1 MLNKPGPASQS
12 KWLCC
17 QIGAREHYAVP
28 RALERS
34 GRLLHLFTDIWST
47 NGYANRFHSE
57 LSKAPVTAGN
67 IGALRFELNA
77 RVRRQSGWRLIT
89 ARNDWFQTFVLSQLK
104 KSQLNKIHLNGD
116 GHAVTVFAYSYAA
129 KRIFEFARK
138 HGWRTILGQIDP
150 GPAEQELV
158 ASISSRA
165 KYTVAKGEPPPSA
178 YWQQWRSECFLADR
192 IVVNS
197 AWSREALTSRGVEAE
212 KIAVV
217 PLAFESADDTAT
229 FERQYPAKFDSE
241 RRLRVLF
248 LGQINLRKGVDAL
261 FEAIELLK
269 VEPVEFWFVG
279 PTQVEISP
287 LLRKNER
294 VKWFG
299 SVARSEVSKYYRE
312 ADLFIFPTL
321 SDGFGLTQLEA
332 QSWKLPV
339 VASRYCGA
347 VVRDDVNGSTLAEV
361 SGDAIA
367 NVLRRLLRCPQKL
380 ALMSQQSGVSDEFS
394 LASLQTSLLSL

>member
-1 MLNKPGPASQS
+1 MLNKPGLASQS

-17 QIGAREHYAVP
+17 QLGAREHYAVP

-34 GRLLHLFTDIWST
+34 GRLLRLFTDIWST

-89 ARNDWFQTFVLSQLK
+89 ARNDWFQTFVV
-104 KSQLNKIHLNGD
+104 SQLNKSHLNGN
-116 GHAVTVFAYSYAA
+116 GHGVTVFAYSYAA
-129 KRIFEFARK
+129 NRIFEFARK
-138 HGWRTILGQIDP
+138 RGWRTILGQIDP

-165 KYTVAKGEPPPSA
+165 KYTVAKGEPPPA
-178 YWQQWRSECFLADR
+178 VYWEQWSSECFLADR

-197 AWSREALTSRGVEAE
+197 EWSREALMTRGIEAE
-212 KIAVV
+212 RIAVV

-229 FERQYPAKFDSE
+229 FERHYPAKFDSE

-269 VEPVEFWFVG
+269 GEPIEFWFVG

-299 SVARSEVSKYYRE
+299 SVARSEVSKYYRD

-347 VVRDDVNGSTLAEV
+347 VVREDVNGSILAEV

-367 NVLRRLLRCPQKL
+367 NVLRRLSRYPQKL
-380 ALMSQQSGVSDEFS
+380 ALMSKKSGVSEEFS
-394 LASLQTSLLSL
+394 LATLETSLLNL

>member
-1 MLNKPGPASQS
+1 MAGGSEHTSRS

-28 RALERS
+28 RALERG
-34 GRLLHLFTDIWST
+34 GRLLRLFTDIWST
-47 NGYANRFHSE
+47 NDYGNRFHSE

-67 IGALRFELNA
+67 VSALRFEIQA

-89 ARNDWFQTFVLSQLK
+89 ARNDWFQTFVLSH
-104 KSQLNKIHLNGD
+104 LNKNHLNGD
-116 GHAVTVFAYSYAA
+116 GQEVTVFAYSYAA
-129 KRIFEFARK
+129 NRIFEFARK

-158 ASISSRA
+158 ASISNRA
-165 KYTVAKGEPPPSA
+165 KYTVAKGELPPSV
-178 YWQQWRSECFLADR
+178 YWDQWRSECLLADR

-197 AWSREALTSRGVEAE
+197 EWSRDALISRGIEAE
-212 KIAVV
+212 KIAMV

-229 FERQYPAKFDSE
+229 FEREYPPQFNPE
-241 RRLRVLF
+241 RRMRVLF

-269 VEPVEFWFVG
+269 AEPVEYWFVG
-279 PTQVEISP
+279 PLQVEIP
-287 LLRKNER
+287 AHLRNNER
-294 VKWFG
+294 IKWFG
-299 SVARSEVSKYYRE
+299 SVPRSEVSKYYRD
-312 ADLFIFPTL
+312 ADVFIFPTL

-339 VASRYCGA
+339 VASRYCGT
-347 VVRDDVNGSTLAEV
+347 VVRDAVNGLVLPEV
-361 SGDAIA
+361 SGHAIA
-367 NVLRRLLRCPQKL
+367 RILVDFVRSPRKL
-380 ALMSQQSGVSDEFS
+380 ELMSKHSKVSGDFS
-394 LASLQTSLLSL
+394 LASLGASLLNL

>member
-1 MLNKPGPASQS
+1 MHDNPVLASQS

-34 GRLLHLFTDIWST
+34 GRLLRLFTDIWSK

-57 LSKAPVTAGN
+57 LSKAHVTAGN
-67 IGALRFELNA
+67 VNALRFELKA
-77 RVRRQSGWRLIT
+77 HVQRQSGWKLIT
-89 ARNDWFQTFVLSQLK
+89 ARNDWFQTFVLT
-104 KSQLNKIHLNGD
+104 QLNKSHVNGD
-116 GHAVTVFAYSYAA
+116 RYGVTVFAYSYAA
-129 KRIFEFARK
+129 SRIFEFARK
-138 HGWRTILGQIDP
+138 RGWKTVLGQIDL
-150 GPAEQELV
+150 GPADQELV

-165 KYTVAKGEPPPSA
+165 KYTVGKGEPPPSL
-178 YWQQWRSECFLADR
+178 YWDQWRSECYLADR

-197 AWSREALTSRGVEAE
+197 EWSRDALISRGVEAE
-212 KIAVV
+212 KIAMI
-217 PLAFESADDTAT
+217 PLAFESSADTAT
-229 FERQYPAKFDSE
+229 FQRHYPSHFDSE
-241 RRLRVLF
+241 RRMRVLF

-269 VEPVEFWFVG
+269 AEPMEFWFVG
-279 PTQVEISP
+279 PLQVEIPAP
-287 LLRKNER
+287 LRNNER

-299 SVARSEVSKYYRE
+299 SVPRSEVSKYYRD

-347 VVRDDVNGSTLAEV
+347 VVRDDVNGSTLPEV
-361 SGDAIA
+361 SGDSIA
-367 NVLRRLLRCPQKL
+367 NVLSGLLRCPQKL
-380 ALMSQQSGVSDEFS
+380 ELMSKQSRVSDEFS
-394 LASLQTSLLSL
+394 LASLETSLLNL

>member
-1 MLNKPGPASQS
+1 MLNKPGLASQS
-12 KWLCC
+12 KWICC

-28 RALERS
+28 RALERG
-34 GRLLHLFTDIWST
+34 GRLLRLFTDIWST

-67 IGALRFELNA
+67 LGALRFELNA

-89 ARNDWFQTFVLSQLK
+89 ARNDWFQTFVLSQL
-104 KSQLNKIHLNGD
+104 NKGHLNGD
-116 GHAVTVFAYSYAA
+116 GHRVTVFAYSYAA
-129 KRIFEFARK
+129 NRIFEFARK
-138 HGWRTILGQIDP
+138 RGWRTILGQIDP

-165 KYTVAKGEPPPSA
+165 KYTVAKGEPPPSD
-178 YWQQWRSECFLADR
+178 YWEQWRSECFLADR

-197 AWSREALTSRGVEAE
+197 DWSREALITRGIKAE

-229 FERQYPAKFDSE
+229 FDRQYPAKFDSE

-269 VEPVEFWFVG
+269 AEPVEFWFVG
-279 PTQVEISP
+279 PIQVEITTP
-287 LLRKNER
+287 LRKNER

-299 SVARSEVSKYYRE
+299 SVSRSEVSQYYRD
-312 ADLFIFPTL
+312 ADLFILPTL

-339 VASRYCGA
+339 VASQYCGA

-380 ALMSQQSGVSDEFS
+380 QLMSKQSGVSDEFS
-394 LASLQTSLLSL
+394 LASLEASLVNL

>member
-34 GRLLHLFTDIWST
+34 GRLLRLFTDIWST
-47 NGYANRFHSE
+47 NDSANRFHNE
-57 LSKAPVTAGN
+57 LSKAPVTAAN

-89 ARNDWFQTFVLSQLK
+89 ARNDWFQTFVLSH
-104 KSQLNKIHLNGD
+104 LNKSHLNGD
-116 GHAVTVFAYSYAA
+116 GHGVTVFAYSYAA
-129 KRIFEFARK
+129 NRIFEFARK
-138 HGWRTILGQIDP
+138 RGWRTILGQIDP

-165 KYTVAKGEPPPSA
+165 KYAVAKGEPPPSV
-178 YWQQWRSECFLADR
+178 YWEQWRSECFLADR

-197 AWSREALTSRGVEAE
+197 EWSREALITRGIEAE

-217 PLAFESADDTAT
+217 PLAFESAEDTAT

-269 VEPVEFWFVG
+269 DEPVEFWFVG
-279 PTQVEISP
+279 PTQVEIPP

-299 SVARSEVSKYYRE
+299 SVARSEVSKYYRD
-312 ADLFIFPTL
+312 ADLFILPTL

-347 VVRDDVNGSTLAEV
+347 VVREDVNGSILAEA

-367 NVLRRLLRCPQKL
+367 NVLRRLSRCPQKL
-380 ALMSQQSGVSDEFS
+380 ALMSKQSGVSDEFS
-394 LASLQTSLLSL
+394 LASLETSLLNL